1 MEKID
6 IVLKALLE
14 TKELVSILSYKIDNL
29 EAKIDKLEIMLD
41 SKTSYEGS
49 SSVKEEIA
57 VSKQEK
63 ETEKAADEG
72 SPVEETNEVPYQESD
87 MQSSDEFEPMDEPDI
102 DLGDPVMEDPDFNQS
117 NLEQDNEEEYDDE
130 PDYTNKV
137 EKEYSSE
144 EIAEIVRKEKEKIFA
159 NNSINKKKMEESLQK
174 LVEEKKGVSVKTNET
189 LQQIKNKQNSVQGF
203 ESLKYKF

>member
-6 IVLKALLE
+6 IVLKALME

-41 SKTSYEGS
+41 SKTRNEGS

-63 ETEKAADEG
+63 ETEEAADEG
-72 SPVEETNEVPYQESD
+72 SPAEETNEVPYQESD
-87 MQSSDEFEPMDEPDI
+87 MQSSNDFEPMDEPDI
-102 DLGDPVMEDPDFNQS
+102 DLGEPVMEDPDFHQDNS
-117 NLEQDNEEEYDDE
+117 EQDNEEEYDDE